1 MTLLDELKEPE
12 RWETFYDYKTSLVCP
27 KYYAKEL
34 RTFIDSEKYLPVCE
48 EIGSGSFPLPRR
60 AVISKLD
67 TKKKRIVYIYPKDE
81 TAVLKLLT
89 YLLLRKYDGIFSGNL
104 YSFRPGKT
112 AKDAIRRLTGVPGI
126 RDMYSYKVD
135 ISNYFNS
142 IPVERFLPVLKETL
156 SDDEQLY
163 SFLAGLLKEEH
174 VTDRGKVISEEKGI
188 MAGTPLASFYA
199 NLYLK
204 DMDEWFEK
212 QKIPYAR
219 YSDDIIVFGKTEE
232 ETRSYADKIKEML
245 SEKGLTVNP
254 DKEVFSTAED
264 GWTFLGF
271 CEKDGV
277 IDIAPVT
284 LLKLKKKMRRKA
296 RALKR
301 WSDRHEEDGER
312 AARAFIRVFNRK
324 LMENA
329 GDNELTWS
337 YWFFSVISTTE
348 SLHAI
353 DLYAQDCIRFLCT
366 GTRKKSRFQTKY
378 DDLKAMGYKS
388 LVHDYYAFEDKQKT
402 QNLKTYGTK

>member
-1 MTLLDELKEPE
+1 MTLLDELKDPAT
-12 RWETFYDYKTSLVCP
+12 WEAFYGYKTSLVCP

-34 RTFIDSEKYLPVCE
+34 RSFINSEKYLPVCK
-48 EIGSGSFPLPRR
+48 EIEGNDPFPLPRR

-142 IPVERFLPVLKETL
+142 IPIDKFLPVLKETL
-156 SDDEQLY
+156 SDDTVLY
-163 SFLAGLLKEEH
+163 DFLSKLLKQDQ
-174 VTDRGKVISEEKGI
+174 VIDRGHVISEEKGI

-204 DMDEWFEK
+204 DMDEYFESA
-212 QKIPYAR
+212 KIPYAR
-219 YSDDIIVFGKTEE
+219 YSDDIIVFGKTAE
-232 ETRSYADKIKEML
+232 ETMLHADKIKQFL
-245 SEKGLTVNP
+245 TEKGLVVNP
-254 DKEVFSTAED
+254 DKELFSTPED

-301 WSDRHEEDGER
+301 WSDRHDEDGER

-353 DLYAQDCIRFLCT
+353 DLYAQDCIRFLYSGSRT
-366 GTRKKSRFQTKY
+366 KSRFKARY
-378 DDLKAMGYKS
+378 EDLKEMGYKS
-388 LVHDYYAFEDKQKT
+388 LVHDYYAFSEKQPK
-402 QNLKTYGTK
+402 QPEI

>member
-1 MTLLDELKEPE
+1 MTLLDELKDPE
-12 RWETFYDYKTSLVCP
+12 RWEAFYDYKTSLVCP

-142 IPVERFLPVLKETL
+142 IPVERFLPILKETL
-156 SDDEQLY
+156 SDDEQLF

-232 ETRSYADKIKEML
+232 ETRSYADKIK
-245 SEKGLTVNP
+245 
-254 DKEVFSTAED
+254 
-264 GWTFLGF
+264 
-271 CEKDGV
+271 
-277 IDIAPVT
+277 
-284 LLKLKKKMRRKA
+284 
-296 RALKR
+296 
-301 WSDRHEEDGER
+301 
-312 AARAFIRVFNRK
+312 
-324 LMENA
+324 
-329 GDNELTWS
+329 
-337 YWFFSVISTTE
+337 
-348 SLHAI
+348 
-353 DLYAQDCIRFLCT
+353 
-366 GTRKKSRFQTKY
+366 
-378 DDLKAMGYKS
+378 
-388 LVHDYYAFEDKQKT
+388 
-402 QNLKTYGTK
+402 